1 LPHRAVVLTASLTS
15 LGLAAAAPAV
25 AQAPRTITFKE
36 KASTS
41 QFSFV
46 DNPPRGKANRP
57 RVSPG
62 DLIILSLPLYSGATG
77 ARRGILRATCT
88 VTGSSEKAPPAVCYG
103 VVSLKEGQLAIV
115 VSSSNIDAKTTV
127 GTVVGGTRAYAGA
140 RGTFTSVSTKAG
152 ANDTITL
159 AG

>member
-1 LPHRAVVLTASLTS
+1 MPHRAAVLAGSLAA
-15 LGLAAAAPAV
+15 LGLGAAPAV

-41 QFSFV
+41 QFSLV
-46 DNPPRGKANRP
+46 DNPPRGTASRP

-62 DLIILSLPLYSGATG
+62 DLIILSLPLYGSAG
-77 ARRGILRATCT
+77 ARRGTLRATCT
-88 VTGSSEKAPPAVCYG
+88 VTGSSAKSPPAVCYG
-103 VVSLKEGQLAIV
+103 VVALKEGQLVII

-127 GTVVGGTRAYAGA
+127 GAVVGGTRAYANA

-152 ANDTITL
+152 ANDTIALT
-159 AG
+159 G